1 MDLSRETFNN
11 QDFSERLNPQELP
24 NHIESFAV
32 NEKFDAGIPSGFP
45 SRSPIE
51 ETITTLTEPMAKRRH
66 ALECLLERFSGEDL
80 PSKEHLEQYLRH
92 QHRHNCRPNT
102 LRNSYI
108 SIQFFLTFI
117 NNAGKTLIEEITSW
131 DLEAFIEHEQDRGL
145 KLSTVRTR
153 LGILKAFVR
162 FLTEGGTLEP
172 DVFPWKMKI
181 KPPQTLPRAM
191 EPDDVNRLLAVNGAT
206 RDRAMVLLLLRT
218 GMRIGE
224 LLNTKVGDINL
235 KEQKIMIFESEKSRL
250 GRVVYFTDDAGD
262 ALKAW
267 LKERDPKEE
276 FLFYGRGSNP
286 LTYPAARMVF
296 VNYLNKAGLS
306 HRGYTPH
313 CLRHTYATELINAG
327 MPLECLKELMGHT
340 NLEVTRRYARLTDT
354 TREKE
359 YFRAMSKIERGETD
373 GHYGLNCELQEILKE
388 KELLSPHSEELPEQ
402 P

>member
-1 MDLSRETFNN
+1 MDLSRKSLTNRKYPKGFSPP
-11 QDFSERLNPQELP
+11 DFSNCFEGLP
-24 NHIESFAV
+24 GYEEFNTYNSSIFPTRSF
-32 NEKFDAGIPSGFP
+32 
-45 SRSPIE
+45 IE
-51 ETITTLTEPMAKRRH
+51 ETITTLTKPMAKRRH
-66 ALECLLERFSGEDL
+66 ALECLLERLSGEDL

-102 LRNSYI
+102 LRSSYV

-162 FLTEGGTLEP
+162 FLTEAGTLQS

-206 RDRAMVLLLLRT
+206 RDRAMVLLLLRS

-340 NLEVTRRYARLTDT
+340 SLEVTRRYARLTDT